1 MPVDPMQSATDLA
14 ILGELGDRL
23 RQQRLL
29 RNITQRQ
36 LAEQTL
42 LSLTTIKALEAGRA
56 KLSTLV
62 AVLRELSLLHELD
75 HFVEPPAVSP
85 LALAERS
92 QRRQRARPRRTP
104 EPER

>member
-1 MPVDPMQSATDLA
+1 MSLKSMQSASDLA
-14 ILGELGDRL
+14 VLGELGQRL
-23 RQQRLL
+23 QQQRLS

-36 LAEQTL
+36 LAERTL

-62 AVLRELSLLHELD
+62 AVLRELGLLHELD

-85 LALAERS
+85 LALAERPK
-92 QRRQRARPRRTP
+92 RRQRARPRRTP
-104 EPER
+104 ESER